1 MLTLEK
7 IKCEF
12 RNCFIDNTKD
22 ANNNHYEDANAYIM
36 KTKSFSD
43 SLETLLQTI
52 EKINTK
58 RFPDN

>member
-1 MLTLEK
+1 MLTIDK

-12 RNCFIDNTKD
+12 RNCFRDNTTD
-22 ANNNHYEDANAYIM
+22 AGEIHYEDANAYIM